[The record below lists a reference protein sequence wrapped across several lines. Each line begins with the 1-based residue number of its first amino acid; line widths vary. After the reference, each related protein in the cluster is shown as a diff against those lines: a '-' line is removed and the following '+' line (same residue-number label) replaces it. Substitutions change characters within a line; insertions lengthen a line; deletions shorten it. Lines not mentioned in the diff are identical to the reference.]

1 MEANS
6 SPMAVSTWINERVV
20 LLVLKV
26 SRIVVGTY
34 LAEQDLI
41 KAGLK
46 AGEKVE
52 EEETGKRGM
61 LSQRETPPFPS
72 PLILLLL
79 PDAADSICDVPVTYQ
94 Q

>member
-46 AGEKVE
+46 AGGKVE
-52 EEETGKRGM
+52 EEETG
-61 LSQRETPPFPS
+61 SN
-72 PLILLLL
+72 
-79 PDAADSICDVPVTYQ
+79 
-94 Q
+94 